1 MATFLA
7 AFIIFAVLFA
17 GMAVGVI
24 LANKPL
30 KGSCGGLSAL
40 GMKRDCEVCGGDD
53 QECERRTRKRKS
65 GPDEAGRRLG
75 RNVLEP

>member
-1 MATFLA
+1 MATFVA

-30 KGSCGGLSAL
+30 KGSCGGLNAL
-40 GMKRDCEVCGGDD
+40 GMKQGCEVCGGDD
-53 QECERRTRKRKS
+53 QECDRRERERRGK
-65 GPDEAGRRLG
+65 GDAARLG